1 MLLVYST
8 HVLHEPRELGVVL
21 RELRAPRFGEGCC
34 CPAAARD
41 GPLQLRGASLDLATR
56 YGKAPLHVACKG
68 GFVEAVVALL
78 EGGDNIDRSTV
89 DGDVSDQSSYDGALP
104 LHLACDYGKIK
115 VALKLIERGAD
126 PYVKDRFEMT
136 AFDYANFKRK
146 RSICDRLRVIVESDV
161 RLYVTPESHPRR
173 GRLNDVVPLIALF
186 IV

>member
-1 MLLVYST
+1 L
-8 HVLHEPRELGVVL
+8 
-21 RELRAPRFGEGCC
+21 
-34 CPAAARD
+34 
-41 GPLQLRGASLDLATR
+41 

-136 AFDYANFKRK
+136 AFDYANFKPK

-173 GRLNDVVPLIALF
+173 SRLNDVVPHIASF

>member
-1 MLLVYST
+1 M
-8 HVLHEPRELGVVL
+8 R
-21 RELRAPRFGEGCC
+21 R
-34 CPAAARD
+34 
-41 GPLQLRGASLDLATR
+41 RGT
-56 YGKAPLHVACKG
+56 
-68 GFVEAVVALL
+68 
-78 EGGDNIDRSTV
+78 
-89 DGDVSDQSSYDGALP
+89 LP

-173 GRLNDVVPLIALF
+173 GRLNDVVPHIASF